1 MVMPVPTLSLKG
13 WLHDPHE
20 KGSQLMGWFMMAQA
34 TQSRTFYGNIAS
46 MSELVVK
53 YSKSPGALCDHI
65 RIQLE
70 MLYRAYF
77 EEVLVNVIDLPLTG
91 ESEDN
96 TRYQVQ
102 ITVSAYGNGQRIDI
116 MEGADIGNST
126 FKRVME
132 ALNGT

>member
-53 YSKSPGALCDHI
+53 YGKSPGALCDHI

-70 MLYRAYF
+70 QLYRAYF
-77 EEVLVNVIDLPLTG
+77 DEVLVTVIDLPLTG

-96 TRYQVQ
+96 SRYQVK
-102 ITVSAYGNGQRIDI
+102 IAVSAYANNQRIEI

-126 FKRVME
+126 FKRVMV
-132 ALNGT
+132 ALNGS